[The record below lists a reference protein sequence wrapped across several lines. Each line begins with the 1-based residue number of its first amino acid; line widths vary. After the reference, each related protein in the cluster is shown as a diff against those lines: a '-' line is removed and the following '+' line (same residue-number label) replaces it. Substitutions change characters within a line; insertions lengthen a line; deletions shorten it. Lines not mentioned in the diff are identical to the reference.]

1 MGDAFSVPFILSRRK
16 ANISFLSKR
25 VKTVLDDNRKL
36 FKIPLASLNTD
47 MDVLGR
53 LLSIYYVLL
62 KVQFFFSIPIEVEI
76 RVRNSPS
83 YSSGRVEPA
92 KYTNALC
99 TQKSF
104 YYG

>member
-1 MGDAFSVPFILSRRK
+1 MRDAFSVPFILSCRK
-16 ANISFLSKR
+16 ANISLHSKR

-36 FKIPLASLNTD
+36 FKIPFVSLNTD
-47 MDVLGR
+47 IDVLGR

-62 KVQFFFSIPIEVEI
+62 KVSIFFNIPIKVGI

-92 KYTNALC
+92 KYTNALG
-99 TQKSF
+99 TQKFF